1 MAADDLSA
9 PLGQETK
16 RGRGLSTAIK
26 ASLPQAIAI
35 ALATFLGAFVLWA
48 VIADN
53 PFGGEPM
60 AVVQIAPP
68 GPTAPRVIGGPAAH
82 GAPAIV
88 APNASG
94 PAESGPGR
102 HDGPPEGPVT
112 IPVLSGLP
120 APPAPGVADSP
131 ANAGN
136 SRTVTIIDGK
146 TGARQEVVIPGSSEP
161 QTTPS
166 TPAMPATPGAP
177 GTSDASPSAPAAET
191 QPNDQK
197 LVETTPQGPIPKIA
211 ANGMRPAE
219 AYAQPIKPVPGKPD
233 APRVALIVGG
243 LGVSASISN
252 DAISKLPGA
261 VTLAFMPYSYDVDH
275 LAGRARRAG
284 HEILLQ
290 APMEP
295 FNYPDNDSGPQTLLT
310 TLSPEQNL
318 ERLYWLMSRFQGY
331 VGITGAMG
339 ARFTASEQAFTPI
352 LRETAKRGL
361 IFVDDG
367 ANPRSV
373 AARVAGGNN
382 LPFAKA
388 DMVLDSVPTPAE
400 IDHALGRLEMTARER
415 GVAVGMASAL
425 PVSIERIAKWAKAA
439 ESRGLQLVP
448 ITAVASKAKQS

>member
-16 RGRGLSTAIK
+16 RYRGFSAAIM
-26 ASLPQAIAI
+26 ASMPQAIAI
-35 ALATFLGAFVLWA
+35 ALATFLGIFVLWA

-60 AVVQIAPP
+60 AVVQISPP

-82 GAPAIV
+82 EAPAIL

-94 PAESGPGR
+94 AAESGPGR
-102 HDGPPEGPVT
+102 YDGPPEGPM
-112 IPVLSGLP
+112 PVPPGAS
-120 APPAPGVADSP
+120 APPAAGVAENP
-131 ANAGN
+131 PNAPN
-136 SRTVTIIDGK
+136 TRTVTIIDGK
-146 TGARQEVVIPGSSEP
+146 TGARQEVVIPGSPE
-161 QTTPS
+161 TPS
-166 TPAMPATPGAP
+166 TTPGAP
-177 GTSDASPSAPAAET
+177 AADA

-219 AYAQPIKPVPGKPD
+219 AYAQPVKPIPGKPD

-243 LGVSASISN
+243 LGVSANITN
-252 DAISKLPGA
+252 DAINKLPGS

-331 VGITGAMG
+331 VGIAGAMG
-339 ARFTASEQAFTPI
+339 ARFTASEQAFAPI

-388 DMVLDSVPTPAE
+388 DIVLDSVPTPAE

-439 ESRGLQLVP
+439 ESRGLLLVP
-448 ITAVASKAKQS
+448 ITAVSSKAKQS

>member
-16 RGRGLSTAIK
+16 RGRAIPAAIM
-26 ASLPQAIAI
+26 ASLPQAITI
-35 ALATFLGAFVLWA
+35 ALGAFFGAFVLWA
-48 VIADN
+48 VVADN
-53 PFGGEPM
+53 PFGGEPI
-60 AVVQIAPP
+60 AVVRVNPQA
-68 GPTAPRVIGGPAAH
+68 APRVVSGPAARDVP
-82 GAPAIV
+82 APG
-88 APNASG
+88 PNAGAAGSG
-94 PAESGPGR
+94 PTR
-102 HDGPPEGPVT
+102 YDGPPEGSSNLPV
-112 IPVLSGLP
+112 PPSASQPAVADAP
-120 APPAPGVADSP
+120 APAS
-131 ANAGN
+131 NT
-136 SRTVTIIDGK
+136 RTVTIIDGK
-146 TGARQEVVIPGSSEP
+146 TGARQEILLPGSPEP
-161 QTTPS
+161 SSP
-166 TPAMPATPGAP
+166 PDAPGA
-177 GTSDASPSAPAAET
+177 GAAEPV
-191 QPNDQK
+191 PNDQK
-197 LVETTPQGPIPKIA
+197 LVEVTPQGPIPKIA

-219 AYAQPIKPVPGKPD
+219 AYAQPVKPIPGKPD
-233 APRVALIVGG
+233 APRVALVVGG
-243 LGVSASISN
+243 LGVSANITQ
-252 DAISKLPGA
+252 DAISKLPAA

-310 TLSPEQNL
+310 TLSPEQNI

-339 ARFTASEQAFTPI
+339 ARFTASERAFMPI
-352 LRETAKRGL
+352 LQETAKRGL

-373 AARVAGGNN
+373 APRIAGGSN

-388 DMVLDSVPTPAE
+388 DMVVDAVATPAE
-400 IDHALGRLEMTARER
+400 IDHALGRLEMTAREH
-415 GVAVGMASAL
+415 GFAIGMASAL

-448 ITAVASKAKQS
+448 ITAVASKGQAKLKR